1 MSTVTEYII
10 GSEVAGSDGVCGDLR
25 RVVVD
30 PVARS
35 ITHLVVERRH
45 QQGEGHLVPIDL
57 VASAGDEIQ
66 LSCTMSEFQALED
79 AEERKLL
86 PGADGEYG
94 YTQDQMLSLYPGLPL
109 GGMAGGVGM
118 AGLGEGNMGGVGIG
132 AMGGMARG
140 TGSHAI
146 VIADRIPVGDV
157 ELRRGEHVHATDG
170 TIGRV
175 QGVIVDTSDQHVTH
189 VLLDEGHLW
198 GQKRVAISIGAVTGV
213 DDGVRLSL
221 TKAEVGNL
229 PPVEIDDAK

>member
-1 MSTVTEYII
+1 MSTVTEYVI
-10 GSEVAGSDGVCGDLR
+10 GSEVSGSDGVCGDLR

-45 QQGEGHLVPIDL
+45 RQGEGHLVPIDL
-57 VASAGDEIQ
+57 IASAGDEIQ
-66 LSCTMSEFQALED
+66 LSCTMSEFHALED

-94 YTQDQMLSLYPGLPL
+94 YTQDQMLSLTPGLPM

-118 AGLGEGNMGGVGIG
+118 AGLGVGNMGGMGIG
-132 AMGGMARG
+132 EMGGMARG

-146 VIADRIPVGDV
+146 IIADRIPVGEV
-157 ELRRGEHVHATDG
+157 ELCRGDHVHATDG

-175 QGVIVDTSDQHVTH
+175 KGVVVDTADQHVTH

-198 GQKRVAISIGAVTGV
+198 GHKMVAISISAVTGV

-221 TKAEVGNL
+221 TKAEVEDL
-229 PPVEIDDAK
+229 PPVEIDDMK